1 MPNFLLALLLLCLA
15 LPLRAA
21 ETPAPAPA
29 PAPAGLDPQQARQVA
44 ALLQDPQRRQELIL
58 TLQAIA
64 SQPASATGT
73 KAAPAATTTAATA
86 PAAAAPA
93 AGEEKA
99 LVPLEANG
107 LIAQTLSRV
116 GRWADNLGSELN
128 QVQRAVRTLP
138 DWSRASFTS
147 EAGRRALLQA
157 LLTLATL
164 FAAGLV
170 GEWLIHR
177 ALQRPRQRLQRHADL
192 ADTRARRQAQ
202 QQAARQPPPAASVP
216 AAEEAATRPAE
227 AAVALVKTQRDGVDQ
242 LEEVPIAP
250 SDSAAPAPAAPAT
263 ESTATATATDPAPAN
278 RARPSAEEHWT
289 TLRHLPFALGLLLL
303 ELLPLLAFWATAALL
318 IHYLVGSDANQRE
331 LVGGFLGAYLT
342 TRLVLIVIRLLI
354 DPAAHGIRLLK
365 VRTALAC
372 TLLRWLH
379 AFVALITFGL
389 ALAQA
394 ADILGAN
401 EEGREAIVKLVS
413 LLAHL
418 LVVGLIFHVRRP
430 VATRIAG
437 RQDGSGALTVLR
449 AWLGQVW
456 AVFAAVFVMGGWTM
470 WALDIENGLPRLMNF
485 VALSAGIVILGR
497 LAAVFLLGLLG
508 RLFQPATPEGGS
520 ASDVHLQ
527 RYYPLARW
535 LVGVIVTLI
544 TALALFQSWGWGVLD
559 WFGDG
564 SIGRS
569 LLSAFL
575 TILIAAVIAV
585 VVWEGANATVNRRLS
600 SWNERGDTV
609 RAARLRTLL
618 PMLRTGLF
626 ILVALIV
633 GLTALSELGINTTP
647 LLASASIIGVAL
659 GFGSQKLVQD
669 FITGIFLLLENAMQ
683 VGDWVTVAGVSG
695 TVEYLSI
702 RTVRLRAGDGSLHI
716 VPFSSVSAVN
726 NINRGL
732 GNAALRISV
741 GYAEDIERVIA
752 ELKDI
757 GAGMRAD
764 EAFKDLILADLEIW
778 GVDAVDGSMVTI
790 AGQMRCLDKG
800 RWGVQ
805 RELNRRILE
814 RFRERGIEIANPR
827 ASLLLPS
834 EAGIVPS
841 SPIQPRPAE

>member
-21 ETPAPAPA
+21 ETPAQ
-29 PAPAGLDPQQARQVA
+29 APAGLDPQQARQVA

-64 SQPASATGT
+64 SQPASTTAA
-73 KAAPAATTTAATA
+73 KAAPASTATTAA
-86 PAAAAPA
+86 PAAATPA
-93 AGEEKA
+93 AGEEKT

-147 EAGRRALLQA
+147 EAGRRALLEA

-164 FAAGLV
+164 FAAGLI
-170 GEWLIHR
+170 GEWLLRR
-177 ALQRPRQRLQRHADL
+177 ALHSPRQRLQRHADQ
-192 ADTRARRQAQ
+192 ADSRARRAAQ
-202 QQAARQPPPAASVP
+202 QATAKQPAPEAAPPAAE
-216 AAEEAATRPAE
+216 AAATRPGE
-227 AAVALVKTQRDGVDQ
+227 PAVALVKTQRDGVDQ

-250 SDSAAPAPAAPAT
+250 SDSAAPAAPLP
-263 ESTATATATDPAPAN
+263 ESGATDPAPSS
-278 RARPSAEEHWT
+278 RALPGAEEHWT

-303 ELLPLLAFWATAALL
+303 ELLPLLAFWAMAALL
-318 IHYLVGSDANQRE
+318 IHYLVGSDAKLRE
-331 LVGGFLGAYLT
+331 LIGGFVGAYLT

-354 DPAAHGIRLLK
+354 DPAAHGIRLLRVK
-365 VRTALAC
+365 AALAC

-430 VATRIAG
+430 VAARIAG
-437 RQDGSGALTVLR
+437 RQDGSGALAVLR

-456 AVFAAVFVMGGWTM
+456 AVFATVFIMGGWTM
-470 WALDIENGLPRLMNF
+470 WALDIEDGLPRLMNF

-508 RLFQPATPEGGS
+508 RLFQPAAREGASGS
-520 ASDVHLQ
+520 ELHLQ

-575 TILIAAVIAV
+575 TILIAAIIAV
-585 VVWEGANATVNRRLS
+585 VVWEGANAAVNRRLS
-600 SWNERGDTV
+600 RWSESGDTV

-741 GYAEDIERVIA
+741 GYGEDIERVIA

-764 EAFKDLILADLEIW
+764 DAFKELILADLEIW

>member
-1 MPNFLLALLLLCLA
+1 MPNFLLALLLLFLA

-21 ETPAPAPA
+21 ESPAQAST
-29 PAPAGLDPQQARQVA
+29 GLDPQQARQVA

-58 TLQAIA
+58 ALQAIA
-64 SQPASATGT
+64 SQPASAAGT
-73 KAAPAATTTAATA
+73 NTAPATAATA
-86 PAAAAPA
+86 TAPA
-93 AGEEKA
+93 TATTSAAGQEKA

-170 GEWLIHR
+170 VEWLIRR
-177 ALQRPRQRLQRHADL
+177 ALRQPRQRLQRHADH
-192 ADTRARRQAQ
+192 ADSRARRQAQ
-202 QQAARQPPPAASVP
+202 QAAAQQPPPATSAA

-227 AAVALVKTQRDGVDQ
+227 PAVALVKTQRDGVDQ
-242 LEEVPIAP
+242 LEAVPIAP
-250 SDSAAPAPAAPAT
+250 ADSAAPVPD
-263 ESTATATATDPAPAN
+263 EPAPTSAPTEP
-278 RARPSAEEHWT
+278 ARPARRSGEEHWT
-289 TLRHLPFALGLLLL
+289 TLRHLPFALGLLVL
-303 ELLPLLAFWATAALL
+303 ETLPLLAFWAMAALL
-318 IHYLVGSDANQRE
+318 IHYLVGSDANLRE

-342 TRLVLIVIRLLI
+342 TRLALIVTRLLI

-365 VRTALAC
+365 VKAALAC

-401 EEGREAIVKLVS
+401 QAGREAIVKLVS

-418 LVVGLIFHVRRP
+418 LVVGLIFHIRRP
-430 VATRIAG
+430 VAARIAG
-437 RQDGSGALTVLR
+437 RQDGSGALIVLR

-456 AVFAAVFVMGGWTM
+456 ALFAAVFVMGGWTM
-470 WALDIENGLPRLMNF
+470 WALDIEDGLPRLMNF
-485 VALSAGIVILGR
+485 IALSAGIVILGR

-508 RLFQPATPEGGS
+508 RLFQPASGDENAPPT
-520 ASDVHLQ
+520 ANLQ

-544 TALALFQSWGWGVLD
+544 TALALFQSWGWSVLD
-559 WFGDG
+559 WFEDG

-575 TILIAAVIAV
+575 TILIAALIAV
-585 VVWEGANATVNRRLS
+585 AIWEGANVAVNRRLS
-600 SWNERGDTV
+600 SWTERGDTV

-726 NINRGL
+726 NINRGI

-741 GYAEDIERVIA
+741 GYGEDIERAIA

-757 GAGMRAD
+757 GAGLRAD

-778 GVDAVDGSMVTI
+778 GVDAVDGSMVTL
-790 AGQMRCLDKG
+790 AGQMRCIDKG

-834 EAGIVPS
+834 ETGAVPS
-841 SPIQPRPAE
+841 APIQPRPTE

>member
-1 MPNFLLALLLLCLA
+1 MCKALFLLLLLTFGTT
-15 LPLRAA
+15 LQAA
-21 ETPAPAPA
+21 EATPVA
-29 PAPAGLDPQQARQVA
+29 AGLAPQQARQVA

-58 TLQAIA
+58 ALEAIA
-64 SQPASATGT
+64 SQPNAQTATPASSAPSAPSATP
-73 KAAPAATTTAATA
+73 APAS
-86 PAAAAPA
+86 PAASTDKP
-93 AGEEKA
+93 

-107 LIAQTLSRV
+107 LIAQTLTRV
-116 GRWADNLGSELN
+116 GHWADNLGTELV
-128 QVQRAVRTLP
+128 QVQRAIRDLP

-147 EAGRRALLQA
+147 DAGRRALLQA
-157 LLTLATL
+157 LLTLAVL
-164 FAAGLV
+164 FSAGLLC
-170 GEWLIHR
+170 EWLARR
-177 ALQRPRQRLQRHADL
+177 ALARPRQRLQRHADH
-192 ADTRARRQAQ
+192 ADSRARRQAQ
-202 QQAARQPPPAASVP
+202 RAAAQQPPATPPPAATEAS
-216 AAEEAATRPAE
+216 AATRPAE
-227 AAVALVKTQRDGVDQ
+227 SAVALVQTQRDGVDQ

-250 SDSAAPAPAAPAT
+250 ADSAAPPVVDPPAEP
-263 ESTATATATDPAPAN
+263 EPAPTH
-278 RARPSAEEHWT
+278 RARPSGEEHWT
-289 TLRHLPFALGLLLL
+289 TLRHLPYALSLLLL
-303 ELLPLLAFWATAALL
+303 EMLPLLAFWAVAALL
-318 IHYLVGSDANQRE
+318 IHYLVGADAGQRE

-342 TRLVLIVIRLLI
+342 TRLALIVLRLLI
-354 DPAAHGIRLLK
+354 YPAAHGIRLLK
-365 VRTALAC
+365 VRATLAG

-379 AFVALITFGL
+379 AFVALVTFGL

-401 EEGREAIVKLVS
+401 QAGREAIVKLVS

-430 VATRIAG
+430 VAARIAG

-456 AVFAAVFVMGGWTM
+456 ALFAAVFVLGGWTM

-508 RLFQPATPEGGS
+508 RLFQPADDGEATPPT
-520 ASDVHLQ
+520 ANLQ
-527 RYYPLARW
+527 RYYPLLRG
-535 LVGVIVTLI
+535 LVGVTVTLV
-544 TALALFQSWGWGVLD
+544 TALALFQSWGWNVLD
-559 WFGDG
+559 WFAAG
-564 SIGRS
+564 SIGLS
-569 LLSAFL
+569 LLSAL
-575 TILIAAVIAV
+575 ATITIAAIIAV
-585 VVWEGANATVNRRLS
+585 AIWEGANVAVNRRLQR
-600 SWNERGDTV
+600 WTERGDTV

-726 NINRGL
+726 NINRGI

-741 GYAEDIERVIA
+741 GYGEDIERAIA

-757 GAGMRAD
+757 GAELRAD

-778 GVDAVDGSMVTI
+778 CVDAVDGSMVTL
-790 AGQMRCLDKG
+790 AGQMRCIDKG

-814 RFRERGIEIANPR
+814 RFRARGIEIANPR

-834 EAGIVPS
+834 DAGAVPS
-841 SPIQPRPAE
+841 APIQPRPTE

>member
-1 MPNFLLALLLLCLA
+1 MFKALLALFLLTLGTRLH
-15 LPLRAA
+15 AA
-21 ETPAPAPA
+21 DAPATA
-29 PAPAGLDPQQARQVA
+29 PASLDPQQARQVA

-58 TLQAIA
+58 ALQAIA
-64 SQPASATGT
+64 SQPASAAGKNT
-73 KAAPAATTTAATA
+73 APATAATA
-86 PAAAAPA
+86 TAPATAATPA
-93 AGEEKA
+93 AGQEKA

-170 GEWLIHR
+170 VEWLIRR
-177 ALQRPRQRLQRHADL
+177 ALRQPRQRLQRHADH
-192 ADTRARRQAQ
+192 ADSRARRQAQ
-202 QQAARQPPPAASVP
+202 QAAAQQPPATSAA

-227 AAVALVKTQRDGVDQ
+227 PAVALVKTQRDGVDQ
-242 LEEVPIAP
+242 LEAVPIAP
-250 SDSAAPAPAAPAT
+250 ADSAAPVPDEPAPASAP
-263 ESTATATATDPAPAN
+263 TDPAPA
-278 RARPSAEEHWT
+278 RPARRSGEEHWT
-289 TLRHLPFALGLLLL
+289 TLRHLPFALGLLVL
-303 ELLPLLAFWATAALL
+303 ETLPLLAFWAMAALL
-318 IHYLVGSDANQRE
+318 IHYLVGSDASLRE

-342 TRLVLIVIRLLI
+342 TRLALIVTRLLI

-365 VRTALAC
+365 VKAALAC

-401 EEGREAIVKLVS
+401 QAGREAIVKLVS

-418 LVVGLIFHVRRP
+418 LVVGLIFHIRRP
-430 VATRIAG
+430 VAARIAG

-456 AVFAAVFVMGGWTM
+456 ALFAAVFVMGGWTM
-470 WALDIENGLPRLMNF
+470 WALDIEDGLPRLMNF
-485 VALSAGIVILGR
+485 IALSAGIVILGR

-508 RLFQPATPEGGS
+508 RLFQPASGDES
-520 ASDVHLQ
+520 APPTANLQ

-544 TALALFQSWGWGVLD
+544 TALALFQSWGWNVVD
-559 WFGDG
+559 WFEDG

-575 TILIAAVIAV
+575 TILIAALIAV
-585 VVWEGANATVNRRLS
+585 AIWEGANVAVNRRLS
-600 SWNERGDTV
+600 SWTERGDTV

-726 NINRGL
+726 NINRGI

-741 GYAEDIERVIA
+741 GYGEDIERAIA

-757 GAGMRAD
+757 GAGLRAD

-778 GVDAVDGSMVTI
+778 GVDAVDGSMVTL
-790 AGQMRCLDKG
+790 AGQMRCIDKG

-834 EAGIVPS
+834 ETGAVPS
-841 SPIQPRPAE
+841 APIQPRPTE

>member
-1 MPNFLLALLLLCLA
+1 M
-15 LPLRAA
+15 
-21 ETPAPAPA
+21 
-29 PAPAGLDPQQARQVA
+29 
-44 ALLQDPQRRQELIL
+44 
-58 TLQAIA
+58 
-64 SQPASATGT
+64 
-73 KAAPAATTTAATA
+73 
-86 PAAAAPA
+86 
-93 AGEEKA
+93 
-99 LVPLEANG
+99 
-107 LIAQTLSRV
+107 
-116 GRWADNLGSELN
+116 
-128 QVQRAVRTLP
+128 
-138 DWSRASFTS
+138 
-147 EAGRRALLQA
+147 
-157 LLTLATL
+157 
-164 FAAGLV
+164 
-170 GEWLIHR
+170 
-177 ALQRPRQRLQRHADL
+177 
-192 ADTRARRQAQ
+192 
-202 QQAARQPPPAASVP
+202 
-216 AAEEAATRPAE
+216 
-227 AAVALVKTQRDGVDQ
+227 
-242 LEEVPIAP
+242 
-250 SDSAAPAPAAPAT
+250 
-263 ESTATATATDPAPAN
+263 
-278 RARPSAEEHWT
+278 
-289 TLRHLPFALGLLLL
+289 
-303 ELLPLLAFWATAALL
+303 AALL
-318 IHYLVGSDANQRE
+318 IHYLVGSDAKLRE
-331 LVGGFLGAYLT
+331 LLGGFIGAYLT
-342 TRLVLIVIRLLI
+342 TRLALIVIRLLI

-365 VRTALAC
+365 VKAALAC

-430 VATRIAG
+430 VAARIAG
-437 RQDGSGALTVLR
+437 RQDGGGAFAVLR

-508 RLFQPATPEGGS
+508 RLFQPAASEGS
-520 ASDVHLQ
+520 STDLHLQ

-544 TALALFQSWGWGVLD
+544 TALALFQSWGWSVLD

-575 TILIAAVIAV
+575 TILIAAIIAV

-600 SWNERGDTV
+600 AWSERGDTV

-757 GAGMRAD
+757 GAGMRTD

-841 SPIQPRPAE
+841 TPIPSRPAE

>member
-21 ETPAPAPA
+21 ETPAPA

-64 SQPASATGT
+64 SQPASTTGA
-73 KAAPAATTTAATA
+73 KAAPASTAAV
-86 PAAAAPA
+86 AALATVATPA
-93 AGEEKA
+93 AGEEKT

-147 EAGRRALLQA
+147 EAGRHALLQA

-164 FAAGLV
+164 FAAGLLI
-170 GEWLIHR
+170 EWLIRR
-177 ALQRPRQRLQRHADL
+177 ALCSARQRLQRQADHADS
-192 ADTRARRQAQ
+192 RARRQAQ
-202 QQAARQPPPAASVP
+202 QQAAQQLPPDASAP

-227 AAVALVKTQRDGVDQ
+227 PAVALVKTQRDGVEQ

-250 SDSAAPAPAAPAT
+250 SDSAAPAMPAPESAPA
-263 ESTATATATDPAPAN
+263 DPAPAKPA
-278 RARPSAEEHWT
+278 RASAEEHWT

-303 ELLPLLAFWATAALL
+303 ELLPLLAFWAMAALL

-342 TRLVLIVIRLLI
+342 TRLALIVIHLLI

-365 VRTALAC
+365 VKAALAG

-430 VATRIAG
+430 VAARIAG

-497 LAAVFLLGLLG
+497 LAAVFSLGLLG
-508 RLFQPATPEGGS
+508 RLFQPAARDG
-520 ASDVHLQ
+520 ASDSDLHLQ

-535 LVGVIVTLI
+535 LVGVIVTLV
-544 TALALFQSWGWGVLD
+544 TALALFQSWGWDVLD
-559 WFGDG
+559 WFDDG

-757 GAGMRAD
+757 GAGLRAD
-764 EAFKDLILADLEIW
+764 EAFKELILADLEIW

-805 RELNRRILE
+805 RELNRCILE

>member
-21 ETPAPAPA
+21 ETPAPT
-29 PAPAGLDPQQARQVA
+29 GLDPQQARQVA

-64 SQPASATGT
+64 SQPTSTTGAR
-73 KAAPAATTTAATA
+73 AAPAATA
-86 PAAAAPA
+86 PAAATAPSAATPPA

-128 QVQRAVRTLP
+128 QIQRAVRTLP

-147 EAGRRALLQA
+147 AAGRHALLQA

-164 FAAGLV
+164 FVAGLV

-177 ALQRPRQRLQRHADL
+177 ALRRPRQRLQRHADL
-192 ADTRARRQAQ
+192 ADSRARRQAQ
-202 QQAARQPPPAASVP
+202 QTAAQQPPPEAS
-216 AAEEAATRPAE
+216 ATTTEDTATRPAE
-227 AAVALVKTQRDGVDQ
+227 PAVALVKTQIDGVDR

-263 ESTATATATDPAPAN
+263 ESAATDPAPAN

-303 ELLPLLAFWATAALL
+303 EVLPLLAFWATAALL

-342 TRLVLIVIRLLI
+342 TRLALIVIRLLI

-365 VRTALAC
+365 VKTALAC

-379 AFVALITFGL
+379 AFVALVTFGL

-418 LVVGLIFHVRRP
+418 LVVGLIFHMRRP
-430 VATRIAG
+430 VAARIAG
-437 RQDGSGALTVLR
+437 HQDGNGALTVLR

-508 RLFQPATPEGGS
+508 RLFQPATTEG
-520 ASDVHLQ
+520 ASGTELHLQ

-544 TALALFQSWGWGVLD
+544 TVLALFQSWGWSVLE
-559 WFGDG
+559 WFGTG

-575 TILIAAVIAV
+575 TILIAAAIAV

-741 GYAEDIERVIA
+741 GYGEDIERVIA

-778 GVDAVDGSMVTI
+778 GVDAVDGAMVTI

>member
-1 MPNFLLALLLLCLA
+1 MPNLLLALLLLCLA

-21 ETPAPAPA
+21 ETPAPAPT
-29 PAPAGLDPQQARQVA
+29 GLDPQQARQVA

-64 SQPASATGT
+64 SQPASATAA
-73 KAAPAATTTAATA
+73 KAAPAST
-86 PAAAAPA
+86 AAAAAPATVATPA
-93 AGEEKA
+93 AGEEKT

-147 EAGRRALLQA
+147 AAGRRALLQA

-164 FAAGLV
+164 FAAGLLV
-170 GEWLIHR
+170 EWLIRH
-177 ALQRPRQRLQRHADL
+177 ALQRPRQRLQRQADHADS
-192 ADTRARRQAQ
+192 RARRQAQ
-202 QQAARQPPPAASVP
+202 QQAAQQLPPDASAP
-216 AAEEAATRPAE
+216 PAEEAATRPAE
-227 AAVALVKTQRDGVDQ
+227 PAVALVKTQRDGVEQ

-250 SDSAAPAPAAPAT
+250 SDSAAPVTPAPESAPA
-263 ESTATATATDPAPAN
+263 DPAPARPA
-278 RARPSAEEHWT
+278 RASAEEHWT

-303 ELLPLLAFWATAALL
+303 ELLPLLAFWAMAALL

-342 TRLVLIVIRLLI
+342 TRLALIVIHLLI

-365 VRTALAC
+365 VKAALAG

-430 VATRIAG
+430 VAARIAG

-508 RLFQPATPEGGS
+508 RLFQPATTEDDS
-520 ASDVHLQ
+520 ATDLHLQ

-535 LVGVIVTLI
+535 LVGVIVTLV
-544 TALALFQSWGWGVLD
+544 TALALFQSWGWDVLD
-559 WFGDG
+559 WFDDG

-575 TILIAAVIAV
+575 TILIASIIAV
-585 VVWEGANATVNRRLS
+585 VVWEGANAAVNRRLS

-764 EAFKDLILADLEIW
+764 EAFKELILADLEIW

>member
-1 MPNFLLALLLLCLA
+1 MFKALLALLLLCLA

-21 ETPAPAPA
+21 EPPAQAA
-29 PAPAGLDPQQARQVA
+29 TGLDPQQARQVA

-64 SQPASATGT
+64 SQPASTTGT
-73 KAAPAATTTAATA
+73 KAAPAATATAATA
-86 PAAAAPA
+86 PAAAAPPP
-93 AGEEKA
+93 GEEKA

-128 QVQRAVRTLP
+128 QIQRAVRTLP

-147 EAGRRALLQA
+147 AAGRHALLQA

-177 ALQRPRQRLQRHADL
+177 ALRRPRQRLQRHADL

-202 QQAARQPPPAASVP
+202 QQAAQQSPAEASAP
-216 AAEEAATRPAE
+216 AVEEAATRPAE

-263 ESTATATATDPAPAN
+263 ESAATDPTPAN

-303 ELLPLLAFWATAALL
+303 EVLPLLAFWATAALL

-342 TRLVLIVIRLLI
+342 TRLALIVIRLLI

-365 VRTALAC
+365 VKTALAC

-379 AFVALITFGL
+379 AFVALVTFGL

-418 LVVGLIFHVRRP
+418 LVVGLIFHMRRP
-430 VATRIAG
+430 VAARIAG
-437 RQDGSGALTVLR
+437 RQDGNGALTVLR

-508 RLFQPATPEGGS
+508 RLFQPATTEG
-520 ASDVHLQ
+520 ASGTELHLQ

-544 TALALFQSWGWGVLD
+544 TVLALFQSWGWSVLD
-559 WFGDG
+559 WFGTG

-585 VVWEGANATVNRRLS
+585 VVWEGANTTVNRRLS

-741 GYAEDIERVIA
+741 GYGEDIERVIA

-778 GVDAVDGSMVTI
+778 GVDAVDGAMVTI

>member
-1 MPNFLLALLLLCLA
+1 MPTLLLSLLLLCFA
-15 LPLRAA
+15 LPLKAA
-21 ETPAPAPA
+21 ETSTSAPT
-29 PAPAGLDPQQARQVA
+29 GLDPQQARQVA

-58 TLQAIA
+58 TLEAIA
-64 SQPASATGT
+64 NQTPTAKG
-73 KAAPAATTTAATA
+73 AAPAAVTTTAPPAKATTA
-86 PAAAAPA
+86 PTTT
-93 AGEEKA
+93 GEKT

-107 LIAQTLSRV
+107 LIAQTLNRV
-116 GRWADNLGSELN
+116 GRWGDNLGKELV
-128 QVQRAVRTLP
+128 QVQRAVRDLP

-157 LLTLATL
+157 LLTLAVL
-164 FAAGLV
+164 FTVGLLC
-170 GEWLIHR
+170 EWLVR
-177 ALQRPRQRLQRHADL
+177 RLLGRPRRLLQLHADH
-192 ADTRARRQAQ
+192 ADSRARREAQ
-202 QQAARQPPPAASVP
+202 RVAAQQPPPPPPTVD
-216 AAEEAATRPAE
+216 EETAATRPAE
-227 AAVALVKTQRDGVDQ
+227 PAVALVQTQRDGVDQ

-250 SDSAAPAPAAPAT
+250 SDSAAPPPS
-263 ESTATATATDPAPAN
+263 EPAPEPAKSEPT
-278 RARPSAEEHWT
+278 RSDHARPSAEEHWT
-289 TLRHLPFALGLLLL
+289 TLRHLPYALGLLLL
-303 ELLPLLAFWATAALL
+303 ELLPLLAFWASAALPT
-318 IHYLVGSDANQRE
+318 HYLVASDAAQRE

-342 TRLVLIVIRLLI
+342 TRLALIVVRLLI

-365 VRTALAC
+365 VKAALAC

-379 AFVALITFGL
+379 AFIALVTFGL

-394 ADILGAN
+394 ADILGAT
-401 EEGREAIVKLVS
+401 EAGREAIVKLVS

-418 LVVGLIFHVRRP
+418 LVVGLIFQVRRP
-430 VATRIAG
+430 VATLIAG
-437 RQDGSGALTVLR
+437 RQDGSGTLAGLR

-456 AVFAAVFVMGGWTM
+456 AVFAAVFVMGGWTI
-470 WALDIENGLPRLMNF
+470 WALDVEDGLPRLMSF
-485 VALSAGIVILGR
+485 IASTTGIVILGR
-497 LAAVFLLGLLG
+497 LTAVFLLGLLG
-508 RLFQPATPEGGS
+508 RLFHPEPEEDGTTPGLQ
-520 ASDVHLQ
+520 LQ
-527 RYYPLARW
+527 RYYPLVRW
-535 LVGVIVTLI
+535 LVGVIVTLV
-544 TALALFQSWGWGVLD
+544 TLLALFQSWGWNALD
-559 WFGDG
+559 WFDTG

-575 TILIAAVIAV
+575 TILIAAIIAV
-585 VVWEGANATVNRRLS
+585 AIWEGANIVVNRRLDRWS
-600 SWNERGDTV
+600 ERGDTV

-633 GLTALSELGINTTP
+633 GLTALSELGVNTTP
-647 LLASASIIGVAL
+647 MLASASIIGVAL

-683 VGDWVTVAGVSG
+683 VGDWITVAGVSG

-732 GNAALRISV
+732 GNAAMRVSV
-741 GYAEDIERVIA
+741 GYTEDIDRVIA

-757 GAGMRAD
+757 GAGLRAD
-764 EAFKDLILADLEIW
+764 DAFKDLILADLEIW
-778 GVDAVDGSMVTI
+778 GVDAVDGSMVTV
-790 AGQMRCLDKG
+790 AGQIRCLDKG

-805 RELNRRILE
+805 RELNRRILD

-834 EAGIVPS
+834 EPRVVGAAAGPS
-841 SPIQPRPAE
+841 APTPPRPAE

>member
-1 MPNFLLALLLLCLA
+1 MPKLLLCLLLLFA
-15 LPLRAA
+15 LPLHAA
-21 ETPAPAPA
+21 ETASG
-29 PAPAGLDPQQARQVA
+29 APAGLDPQQARQVA

-64 SQPASATGT
+64 DQAPGVTSGAPAAATT
-73 KAAPAATTTAATA
+73 STPAATPAPAAT
-86 PAAAAPA
+86 
-93 AGEEKA
+93 EEKT

-107 LIAQTLSRV
+107 LIAQTLNRV
-116 GRWADNLGSELN
+116 GRWADNLGGELV
-128 QVQRAVRTLP
+128 QVQRAVTSLP

-147 EAGRRALLQA
+147 AAGRRALLEA
-157 LLTLATL
+157 FLTLAVL
-164 FAAGLV
+164 FAAGLLV
-170 GEWLIHR
+170 EWLVHR
-177 ALQRPRQRLQRHADL
+177 LLRRPRQTLQRHADH
-192 ADTRARRQAQ
+192 ADSRARREAQ
-202 QQAARQPPPAASVP
+202 RAAARQSSLPTEAADDS
-216 AAEEAATRPAE
+216 ATATRPAE
-227 AAVALVKTQRDGVDQ
+227 PAVALVQTQRDGVDR

-250 SDSAAPAPAAPAT
+250 SDSAAPLPS
-263 ESTATATATDPAPAN
+263 EPAPAVD
-278 RARPSAEEHWT
+278 RPEPAAAERSRPSAEEHWT

-303 ELLPLLAFWATAALL
+303 ELLPLLAFWAAAALT
-318 IHYLVGSDANQRE
+318 IHYLVGSNASQRE

-342 TRLVLIVIRLLI
+342 TRLALIVIRLLI

-365 VRTALAC
+365 VKASLAN

-401 EEGREAIVKLVS
+401 EAGREAIVKLVS

-430 VATRIAG
+430 VAVRIAG
-437 RQDGSGALTVLR
+437 REDGSGALAVLR

-485 VALSAGIVILGR
+485 IALSAGIVILGR

-508 RLFQPATPEGGS
+508 RLFQPAARKGAP
-520 ASDVHLQ
+520 ASDLHLQ

-544 TALALFQSWGWGVLD
+544 TMLALFQSWGWDVLE
-559 WFGDG
+559 WFATG

-575 TILIAAVIAV
+575 TILVAAIIAV
-585 VVWEGANATVNRRLS
+585 AIWEGANVAVNGRLTR
-600 SWNERGDTV
+600 WTECGDTV

-726 NINRGL
+726 NINRGI

-741 GYAEDIERVIA
+741 GYGEDIERAIA

-764 EAFKDLILADLEIW
+764 EGFKDLILADLEIW
-778 GVDAVDGSMVTI
+778 GVDAVDGSMVTL
-790 AGQMRCLDKG
+790 AGQMRCIDKG

-827 ASLLLPS
+827 ASLLVPS
-834 EAGIVPS
+834 EAGVVPS
-841 SPIQPRPAE
+841 APIQPRPAE

>member
-1 MPNFLLALLLLCLA
+1 MFKALLALFLLTLGTTLH
-15 LPLRAA
+15 AA
-21 ETPAPAPA
+21 DASPAT
-29 PAPAGLDPQQARQVA
+29 PAGLDPQQAREVA
-44 ALLQDPQRRQELIL
+44 NLLQDPQRRQELIL
-58 TLQAIA
+58 ALEAIA
-64 SQPASATGT
+64 SQSAAKAATPNTPAATIPASA
-73 KAAPAATTTAATA
+73 AATPAASADK
-86 PAAAAPA
+86 P
-93 AGEEKA
+93 

-107 LIAQTLSRV
+107 LIAQTLTRV
-116 GRWADNLGSELN
+116 GHWADNLGNELV
-128 QVQRAVRTLP
+128 QVQRAVRDLP

-147 EAGRRALLQA
+147 AAGRRALLQA
-157 LLTLATL
+157 LLTLAVL
-164 FAAGLV
+164 FSAGLLC
-170 GEWLIHR
+170 EWLVRR
-177 ALQRPRQRLQRHADL
+177 ALERPRQTLQRHADH
-192 ADTRARRQAQ
+192 ADSRARRQAQ
-202 QQAARQPPPAASVP
+202 RAAAQQPPPAAPP
-216 AAEEAATRPAE
+216 ATEADAATRPAE
-227 AAVALVKTQRDGVDQ
+227 PAVALVQTQRDGVDR

-250 SDSAAPAPAAPAT
+250 ADSAAPPASEPPAEPPHTAAAP
-263 ESTATATATDPAPAN
+263 DQ
-278 RARPSAEEHWT
+278 RARPSGEDHWT
-289 TLRHLPFALGLLLL
+289 TLRHLPYALSLLLL
-303 ELLPLLAFWATAALL
+303 ELLPLLAFWAVAALL
-318 IHYLVGSDANQRE
+318 IHYLVGADTGQRE

-342 TRLVLIVIRLLI
+342 TRLALIVLRLLI

-365 VRTALAC
+365 VKTALASP
-372 TLLRWLH
+372 LLRWLQ

-401 EEGREAIVKLVS
+401 EAGREAIVKLVS

-430 VATRIAG
+430 VAARIAG
-437 RQDGSGALTVLR
+437 QQDGSGALTALR

-485 VALSAGIVILGR
+485 VAVSAGIVILGR

-508 RLFQPATPEGGS
+508 RLFQPAPSEGASS
-520 ASDVHLQ
+520 ADLHLQ

-535 LVGVIVTLI
+535 LVGVIVTLV
-544 TALALFQSWGWGVLD
+544 TALALFQSWGWSVLD
-559 WFGDG
+559 WFDDG

-575 TILIAAVIAV
+575 TILIAAIIAV
-585 VVWEGANATVNRRLS
+585 AIWEGANVAVNRRLS
-600 SWNERGDTV
+600 RWTERGDTV

-626 ILVALIV
+626 LLVALIV

-726 NINRGL
+726 NINRGI

-741 GYAEDIERVIA
+741 GYSEDIERAIA

-757 GAGMRAD
+757 GAGLRAD

-778 GVDAVDGSMVTI
+778 GVDAVDGSMVTL
-790 AGQMRCLDKG
+790 AGQMRCIDKG

-834 EAGIVPS
+834 ETGAVPS
-841 SPIQPRPAE
+841 APIQPRPTE

>member
-1 MPNFLLALLLLCLA
+1 MTAALPMPTLLLSLLLLFLA

-21 ETPAPAPA
+21 ETPANAPV
-29 PAPAGLDPQQARQVA
+29 GLDPQQARQVA

-64 SQPASATGT
+64 SQPASASGT
-73 KAAPAATTTAATA
+73 

-93 AGEEKA
+93 TAAAPAPAPAASEEKA

-107 LIAQTLSRV
+107 LIAQTLNRV
-116 GRWADNLGSELN
+116 GRWADHLGAELN
-128 QVQRAVRTLP
+128 QVQRAIRTLP

-157 LLTLATL
+157 LLTLGTL
-164 FAAGLV
+164 FAAGLL
-170 GEWLIHR
+170 GEWLVHR
-177 ALQRPRQRLQRHADL
+177 LLQRPRQNLQRHADQ
-192 ADTRARRQAQ
+192 ADSHARHQAQ
-202 QQAARQPPPAASVP
+202 QAATQQPSPAAT
-216 AAEEAATRPAE
+216 AANEEAATRPAE
-227 AAVALVKTQRDGVDQ
+227 SAVALVKIQRDGVDQ
-242 LEEVPIAP
+242 LKEVPIAP
-250 SDSAAPAPAAPAT
+250 ADSAAPPQSEPVAESASPDASAAA
-263 ESTATATATDPAPAN
+263 

-303 ELLPLLAFWATAALL
+303 ELLPLLVFWTVAALL
-318 IHYLVGSDANQRE
+318 IHYLVGTDASQRE
-331 LVGGFLGAYLT
+331 LVGGFIGAYLT
-342 TRLVLIVIRLLI
+342 TRLALIVVRLLI

-365 VRTALAC
+365 VRTGLAC

-379 AFVALITFGL
+379 AFVALVTFGL

-394 ADILGAN
+394 ADILGAS
-401 EEGREAIVKLVS
+401 EAGREAIVKLVS

-430 VATRIAG
+430 VAMRIAG
-437 RQDGSGALTVLR
+437 RQDGNGALTVLR

-456 AVFAAVFVMGGWTM
+456 ALFAAVFVLGGWTM
-470 WALDIENGLPRLMNF
+470 WALDIEDGLPRLMNF

-508 RLFQPATPEGGS
+508 RLFQPAPSEG
-520 ASDVHLQ
+520 ASSIDLHLQ

-535 LVGVIVTLI
+535 LVGVIVTLV
-544 TALALFQSWGWGVLD
+544 TVLALFQSWGWSVLD

-575 TILIAAVIAV
+575 TILIAAIIAV
-585 VVWEGANATVNRRLS
+585 VVWEGANVTVNRRLS
-600 SWNERGDTV
+600 SWTERGDTV

-741 GYAEDIERVIA
+741 GYAEDIERAIA

-757 GAGMRAD
+757 GAVMRAD
-764 EAFKDLILADLEIW
+764 DAFKDLILADLEIW

-790 AGQMRCLDKG
+790 AGQMRCIDKG

-841 SPIQPRPAE
+841 TPIQPRPAE

>member
-1 MPNFLLALLLLCLA
+1 MFKALLALLLLCLA

-21 ETPAPAPA
+21 EPPAQAA
-29 PAPAGLDPQQARQVA
+29 AGLDPQQARQVA

-64 SQPASATGT
+64 SQPTSTTGT
-73 KAAPAATTTAATA
+73 QAAPAATA
-86 PAAAAPA
+86 PAAAIAPSAATPPA

-128 QVQRAVRTLP
+128 QIQRAVRTLP

-147 EAGRRALLQA
+147 AAGRHALLQA

-164 FAAGLV
+164 FVAGLV

-177 ALQRPRQRLQRHADL
+177 ALRRPRQRLQRHADL
-192 ADTRARRQAQ
+192 ADSRARRQAQ
-202 QQAARQPPPAASVP
+202 QTAAQQPPPEASATTP
-216 AAEEAATRPAE
+216 EDTATRPAE
-227 AAVALVKTQRDGVDQ
+227 PAVALVKTQIDGVDR
-242 LEEVPIAP
+242 LEEVPIAT

-263 ESTATATATDPAPAN
+263 ESAATDPAPAN

-303 ELLPLLAFWATAALL
+303 EVLPLLAFWATAALL

-342 TRLVLIVIRLLI
+342 TRLALIVIRLLI

-379 AFVALITFGL
+379 AFVALVTFGL

-418 LVVGLIFHVRRP
+418 LVVGLIFHMRRP
-430 VATRIAG
+430 VAARIAG
-437 RQDGSGALTVLR
+437 RQDGNGALTVLR

-508 RLFQPATPEGGS
+508 RLFQPATTEG
-520 ASDVHLQ
+520 ASGTELHLQ

-544 TALALFQSWGWGVLD
+544 TVLALFQSWGWSVLD
-559 WFGDG
+559 WFGTG

-741 GYAEDIERVIA
+741 GYGEDIERVIA

-778 GVDAVDGSMVTI
+778 GVDAVDGAMVTI

>member
-1 MPNFLLALLLLCLA
+1 MPTLLLSLLLLCFT
-15 LPLRAA
+15 LPLQAA
-21 ETPAPAPA
+21 EAPASA
-29 PAPAGLDPQQARQVA
+29 THLDPQQARQVA

-58 TLQAIA
+58 TLEAIA
-64 SQPASATGT
+64 NQTSTTQGAAPATATAT
-73 KAAPAATTTAATA
+73 TPAKTTSAPAAT
-86 PAAAAPA
+86 
-93 AGEEKA
+93 EEKT

-107 LIAQTLSRV
+107 LIAQTLNRV
-116 GRWADNLGSELN
+116 GRWGDNLGKELV
-128 QVQRAVRTLP
+128 QVQRAVRDLP

-157 LLTLATL
+157 VLTLAVL
-164 FAAGLV
+164 FTVGLLC
-170 GEWLIHR
+170 EWLIRRLLARPRR
-177 ALQRPRQRLQRHADL
+177 ALQLHADH
-192 ADTRARRQAQ
+192 ADSRARRQAQ
-202 QQAARQPPPAASVP
+202 RDAAQQPPAPPAPVDEDA
-216 AAEEAATRPAE
+216 AATRPAE
-227 AAVALVKTQRDGVDQ
+227 PAVALVQTQRDGVDQ
-242 LEEVPIAP
+242 LEAVPIAP
-250 SDSAAPAPAAPAT
+250 ADSAAPPPSEAEPKPAT
-263 ESTATATATDPAPAN
+263 SESTRSD

-289 TLRHLPFALGLLLL
+289 TLRHLPYALGLLCL
-303 ELLPLLAFWATAALL
+303 ELLPLLAFWASAALL
-318 IHYLVGSDANQRE
+318 IHYRVASDAAQRE

-342 TRLVLIVIRLLI
+342 TRLALIVVRLLI

-365 VRTALAC
+365 VKAALAC

-379 AFVALITFGL
+379 AFVALLTFGL

-394 ADILGAN
+394 ADILGAT
-401 EEGREAIVKLVS
+401 EAGREAIVKLVS

-418 LVVGLIFHVRRP
+418 LVVGLIFQVRRP
-430 VATRIAG
+430 VAALIAG
-437 RQDGSGALTVLR
+437 RQDGSGLLAGLR

-456 AVFAAVFVMGGWTM
+456 AVFAAVFVMGGWTI
-470 WALDIENGLPRLMNF
+470 WALDVENGLPRLMSF
-485 VALSAGIVILGR
+485 IAATTGIVILGR
-497 LAAVFLLGLLG
+497 LTAVFLLGLLG
-508 RLFQPATPEGGS
+508 RLFHPEPREDGSTPGM
-520 ASDVHLQ
+520 HLQ
-527 RYYPLARW
+527 RYYPLVRW
-535 LVGVIVTLI
+535 LVGVIVTLV
-544 TALALFQSWGWGVLD
+544 TVLALFQSWGWNALD
-559 WFGDG
+559 WFEDG

-575 TILIAAVIAV
+575 TILIAAIIAV
-585 VVWEGANATVNRRLS
+585 AIWEGANVVVNRRLNRWS
-600 SWNERGDTV
+600 ERGDTV

-633 GLTALSELGINTTP
+633 GLTALSELGVNTTP

-732 GNAALRISV
+732 GNAAMRISV
-741 GYAEDIERVIA
+741 GYGEDIDRVIA

-757 GAGMRAD
+757 GAELRAD
-764 EAFKDLILADLEIW
+764 DAFKDLILADLEIW
-778 GVDAVDGSMVTI
+778 GVDAVDGAMVTL
-790 AGQMRCLDKG
+790 AGQMRCIDKG

-834 EAGIVPS
+834 EAVRVPS
-841 SPIQPRPAE
+841 APTQPRPAE

>member
-1 MPNFLLALLLLCLA
+1 MPNFLFALLLLCLA

-21 ETPAPAPA
+21 EPHAQAAT
-29 PAPAGLDPQQARQVA
+29 GLDPQQARQVA

-64 SQPASATGT
+64 SQPAIATGT
-73 KAAPAATTTAATA
+73 NTA
-86 PAAAAPA
+86 PASATTAAAPA
-93 AGEEKA
+93 TAATPATGEEKT

-164 FAAGLV
+164 FAAGLLV
-170 GEWLIHR
+170 EWLIRR
-177 ALQRPRQRLQRHADL
+177 ALRHPRQRLQRQADHADS
-192 ADTRARRQAQ
+192 RARRQAQ
-202 QQAARQPPPAASVP
+202 QQAAQQPPAASAA
-216 AAEEAATRPAE
+216 AAEEAATRPTE
-227 AAVALVKTQRDGVDQ
+227 PAVALVKTQRDGVDQ

-250 SDSAAPAPAAPAT
+250 SDSAAPVPD
-263 ESTATATATDPAPAN
+263 EPAPASIPVDPAAT
-278 RARPSAEEHWT
+278 RPARRSGEEHWT
-289 TLRHLPFALGLLLL
+289 TLRHLPFALGLLVL
-303 ELLPLLAFWATAALL
+303 ELLPLVAFWAVAALL

-342 TRLVLIVIRLLI
+342 TRLALIVIRLLI

-365 VRTALAC
+365 VKAALAC

-430 VATRIAG
+430 VAARIAG
-437 RQDGSGALTVLR
+437 RQDSSGALAVLR

-508 RLFQPATPEGGS
+508 RLFQPAASEGVSGTEL
-520 ASDVHLQ
+520 HLQ

-544 TALALFQSWGWGVLD
+544 TALALFQSWGWSVLD
-559 WFGDG
+559 WFGEG

-575 TILIAAVIAV
+575 TILIAAIIAV
-585 VVWEGANATVNRRLS
+585 VIWEGANAAVNRRLS
-600 SWNERGDTV
+600 SWSDRGDTV

-741 GYAEDIERVIA
+741 GYEEDIERVIA

-764 EAFKDLILADLEIW
+764 EAFRDLILADLEIW

-841 SPIQPRPAE
+841 TPIQSRPAE

>member
-1 MPNFLLALLLLCLA
+1 MFKALLALFLLTLGTRLH
-15 LPLRAA
+15 AA
-21 ETPAPAPA
+21 DAPAT
-29 PAPAGLDPQQARQVA
+29 APAGLDPQQARAVA
-44 ALLQDPQRRQELIL
+44 TLLQDPQRRQELIL
-58 TLQAIA
+58 TLEAIA
-64 SQPASATGT
+64 SQPAAKAATPATPGSATT
-73 KAAPAATTTAATA
+73 ASTAATP
-86 PAAAAPA
+86 PAASTDKP
-93 AGEEKA
+93 

-107 LIAQTLSRV
+107 LIAQTLTRV
-116 GRWADNLGSELN
+116 GHWADNLGTEVV
-128 QVQRAVRTLP
+128 QVQRAVRDLP

-157 LLTLATL
+157 LLTLAVL
-164 FAAGLV
+164 FSTGLLC
-170 GEWLIHR
+170 EWLVR
-177 ALQRPRQRLQRHADL
+177 RSLASPRQRLQRHADH
-192 ADTRARRQAQ
+192 ADSLARRQAQ
-202 QQAARQPPPAASVP
+202 RAAAQQPPPATSP
-216 AAEEAATRPAE
+216 AAEADAATRPAE
-227 AAVALVKTQRDGVDQ
+227 PAVALVQTQRDGVDQ

-250 SDSAAPAPAAPAT
+250 ADSAAPPASDPPPPA
-263 ESTATATATDPAPAN
+263 EPAPAN
-278 RARPSAEEHWT
+278 RVRPSGEEHWT
-289 TLRHLPFALGLLLL
+289 TLRHLPYALALLLL
-303 ELLPLLAFWATAALL
+303 EVLPLLAFWAVAALF
-318 IHYLVGSDANQRE
+318 IHYLVGTDAGQRE

-342 TRLVLIVIRLLI
+342 TRLALIVMRLLI

-365 VRTALAC
+365 VKATLAC

-401 EEGREAIVKLVS
+401 EAGREAIVKLVS

-430 VATRIAG
+430 VAARIAG
-437 RQDGSGALTVLR
+437 RQDGSSALAVLR

-485 VALSAGIVILGR
+485 VAISAGIVILGR

-508 RLFQPATPEGGS
+508 RLFQPASGDDAAPPT
-520 ASDVHLQ
+520 ANLQ

-535 LVGVIVTLI
+535 LVGVIVTLV
-544 TALALFQSWGWGVLD
+544 TALALFQSWGWNVLD
-559 WFGDG
+559 WFDDG

-575 TILIAAVIAV
+575 TILIAAIIAV
-585 VVWEGANATVNRRLS
+585 VIWEGANVAVNRRLS
-600 SWNERGDTV
+600 SWTERGDTV

-726 NINRGL
+726 NINRGI

-741 GYAEDIERVIA
+741 GYGEDIERAIA

-757 GAGMRAD
+757 GAGLRAD

-778 GVDAVDGSMVTI
+778 GVDAVDGSMVTL
-790 AGQMRCLDKG
+790 AGQMRCIDKG

-841 SPIQPRPAE
+841 APIQPRPTE

>member
-1 MPNFLLALLLLCLA
+1 MPNFLFALLLLCLA

-21 ETPAPAPA
+21 ETPAQAA
-29 PAPAGLDPQQARQVA
+29 TGLDPQQARQVA

-64 SQPASATGT
+64 SQPASAAATNP
-73 KAAPAATTTAATA
+73 APASTTTAAA
-86 PAAAAPA
+86 PATAATSA
-93 AGEEKA
+93 AGEEKT

-128 QVQRAVRTLP
+128 QVQRAVRSLP

-157 LLTLATL
+157 MLTLATL
-164 FAAGLV
+164 FAAGLLV
-170 GEWLIHR
+170 EWLIRR
-177 ALQRPRQRLQRHADL
+177 ALQRPRQRLQRQADHADS
-192 ADTRARRQAQ
+192 RARRQAQ
-202 QQAARQPPPAASVP
+202 QQAAQPSPPAAAAP

-227 AAVALVKTQRDGVDQ
+227 PAVALVMTQRDGVDQ

-250 SDSAAPAPAAPAT
+250 SDSAAPVPDEPAPSSIPA
-263 ESTATATATDPAPAN
+263 DPAPASP
-278 RARPSAEEHWT
+278 ARRSGEEHWT
-289 TLRHLPFALGLLLL
+289 TLRHLPFALGLLVL
-303 ELLPLLAFWATAALL
+303 EVLPLLAFWAMAALL
-318 IHYLVGSDANQRE
+318 IHYLVGSDANLRE

-342 TRLVLIVIRLLI
+342 TRLALIVIRLLI

-365 VRTALAC
+365 VKAPLAC

-430 VATRIAG
+430 VAARIAG
-437 RQDGSGALTVLR
+437 RQDGSGALAVLR

-508 RLFQPATPEGGS
+508 RLFQPAASEGASGS
-520 ASDVHLQ
+520 DLHLQ

-544 TALALFQSWGWGVLD
+544 TALALFQSWGWSVLD
-559 WFGDG
+559 WFGEG
-564 SIGRS
+564 SIGRN

-575 TILIAAVIAV
+575 TILIAAIIAV
-585 VVWEGANATVNRRLS
+585 AIWEGANAAVNRRLS
-600 SWNERGDTV
+600 SWSERGDTV

-741 GYAEDIERVIA
+741 GYEEDIERVIA

-764 EAFKDLILADLEIW
+764 DAFKELILADLEIW

-841 SPIQPRPAE
+841 TPIPSRPAE

>member
-1 MPNFLLALLLLCLA
+1 MFKALLALLLLAVGTSLQ
-15 LPLRAA
+15 AA
-21 ETPAPAPA
+21 ETPSSTH
-29 PAPAGLDPQQARQVA
+29 LDPQQARQVA

-58 TLQAIA
+58 TLEAIA
-64 SQPASATGT
+64 NQTSTTQG
-73 KAAPAATTTAATA
+73 AAPAATTATTPAKTASA
-86 PAAAAPA
+86 PAAT
-93 AGEEKA
+93 EEKT

-107 LIAQTLSRV
+107 LIAQTLNRV
-116 GRWADNLGSELN
+116 GRWGDNLGKELV
-128 QVQRAVRTLP
+128 QVQRAVRDLP

-157 LLTLATL
+157 VLTLAVL
-164 FAAGLV
+164 FTVGLLC
-170 GEWLIHR
+170 EWLARRLLTRPRR
-177 ALQRPRQRLQRHADL
+177 ALQLHADH
-192 ADTRARRQAQ
+192 ADSRAQRDAAQ
-202 QQAARQPPPAASVP
+202 QPPAPP
-216 AAEEAATRPAE
+216 APVDEDAAAIRPAE
-227 AAVALVKTQRDGVDQ
+227 PAVALVQTQRDGVDRI
-242 LEEVPIAP
+242 EEVPIAP
-250 SDSAAPAPAAPAT
+250 SDSAAPPPSEPDPEPAKS
-263 ESTATATATDPAPAN
+263 ESTRSD

-289 TLRHLPFALGLLLL
+289 TLRHLPYALGLLFL
-303 ELLPLLAFWATAALL
+303 ELLPLLAFWASAAVL
-318 IHYLVGSDANQRE
+318 IHYLVASDAAQRE
-331 LVGGFLGAYLT
+331 LVGGFIGAYLT
-342 TRLVLIVIRLLI
+342 TRLALIVIRLLI

-365 VRTALAC
+365 VKASLAC

-379 AFVALITFGL
+379 AFVALVTFGL

-394 ADILGAN
+394 ADILGAT
-401 EEGREAIVKLVS
+401 EAGREAIVKLVS

-418 LVVGLIFHVRRP
+418 LVVGLIFQVRRP
-430 VATRIAG
+430 VAALIAG
-437 RQDGSGALTVLR
+437 RQDGNGLLAGLR

-456 AVFAAVFVMGGWTM
+456 AVFAAVFIMGGWTI
-470 WALDIENGLPRLMNF
+470 WALDVEDGLPRLMGF
-485 VALSAGIVILGR
+485 IAATTGIVILGR
-497 LAAVFLLGLLG
+497 LTAVFLLGLLG
-508 RLFQPATPEGGS
+508 RLFHPEPQEDGTTP
-520 ASDVHLQ
+520 DLHLQ

-544 TALALFQSWGWGVLD
+544 TVLALFQSWGWNALD
-559 WFGDG
+559 WFEDG

-575 TILIAAVIAV
+575 TILIAAIIAV
-585 VVWEGANATVNRRLS
+585 AIWEGANVVVNRRLNRWS
-600 SWNERGDTV
+600 ERGDTV

-633 GLTALSELGINTTP
+633 GLTALSELGVNTTP

-732 GNAALRISV
+732 GNAAMRISV
-741 GYAEDIERVIA
+741 GYGEDIDRVIA

-757 GAGMRAD
+757 GAGLRAD
-764 EAFKDLILADLEIW
+764 DAFKDLILADLEIW
-778 GVDAVDGSMVTI
+778 GVDAVDGAMVTL
-790 AGQMRCLDKG
+790 AGQMRCIDKG

-827 ASLLLPS
+827 TSLLLPS
-834 EAGIVPS
+834 EAVVVPS
-841 SPIQPRPAE
+841 APTQPRPAE